1 MLTGCR
7 NADSDRLS
15 GTKLTVE
22 IKHLNGVTFFESAL
36 LFLQISLMKILRE
49 ARMPFRNTFL
59 PTSEMCRGTR
69 KCVGGRQISDT
80 IKHYAALKILEF

>member
-1 MLTGCR
+1 M
-7 NADSDRLS
+7 
-15 GTKLTVE
+15 E

-36 LFLQISLMKILRE
+36 RFLQISLMKILRE

-59 PTSEMCRGTR
+59 PTSEMCGGTSM
-69 KCVGGRQISDT
+69 GGRQISDT